1 MIQDYHNGRG
11 AGTNDYY
18 FNDRRY
24 TGDGAVACYGLEN
37 GGGMGDGAA
46 HGTAS
51 GDGSGHGACT
61 SGSYYTEQPCVV
73 AYTDDLRGAAINAA
87 IHEGLIWAET
97 ATARTITATHVAM
110 DTNSI
115 ATAAAPGCPAYTG
128 TATHMATAT
137 EMGTAM
143 ATTTGKGP
151 ETAR

>member
-51 GDGSGHGACT
+51 GDGSGHGART

-87 IHEGLIWAET
+87 IHEGLVWTWPASMT
-97 ATARTITATHVAM
+97 AVVTE
-110 DTNSI
+110 
-115 ATAAAPGCPAYTG
+115 PCG
-128 TATHMATAT
+128 MATAPAAGICIT
-137 EMGTAM
+137 
-143 ATTTGKGP
+143 
-151 ETAR
+151 